1 MKIPGPDH
9 PIEIEANTNRVVVR
23 FQGRVIANS
32 VNALS
37 LKEANYPPVNYIPR
51 DDVDLAQL
59 TRSTHSTH
67 CPFKGDAS
75 YFGFARD
82 GLANVVWSYETPF
95 DAVAEIAGHLAF
107 YPNHFE
113 ITEEAQPP

>member
-1 MKIPGPDH
+1 MKLPGPDH
-9 PIEIEANTNRVVVR
+9 PIEIEANANRVVVR
-23 FQGRVIANS
+23 FEGRVIADS

-59 TRSTHSTH
+59 RRSTHSTH
-67 CPFKGDAS
+67 CPFKGDAC
-75 YFGFARD
+75 YFGFVGD
-82 GLANVVWSYETPF
+82 GLANVVWSYEVPF
-95 DAVAEIAGHLAF
+95 DAVAEIAGYLAF

-113 ITEEAQPP
+113 ITEEAQA